1 MKLKTLLCW
10 LFCQNVHI
18 KAFSPWSQKILI
30 LLFAE
35 DLTETGLGSLSSTG
49 GKKAEVHVAGTLE
62 VGEEEVEGEE
72 AEEEAADLNCLQR
85 SWMPS

>member
-1 MKLKTLLCW
+1 MLIVLC
-10 LFCQNVHI
+10 QKVHI
-18 KAFSPWSQKILI
+18 KAFPPQSQKILI

-49 GKKAEVHVAGTLE
+49 GKEAEAHVAGTLE
-62 VGEEEVEGEE
+62 VGEEEEEGEE
-72 AEEEAADLNCLQR
+72 AEEEEADLNFLQR

>member
-1 MKLKTLLCW
+1 MLIVLC
-10 LFCQNVHI
+10 QKVQI
-18 KAFSPWSQKILI
+18 KAFSPQSQKILI

-49 GKKAEVHVAGTLE
+49 GKKAESHVAGTLE
-62 VGEEEVEGEE
+62 VGEEEEAAGEE
-72 AEEEAADLNCLQR
+72 EEEEADLNCLPR